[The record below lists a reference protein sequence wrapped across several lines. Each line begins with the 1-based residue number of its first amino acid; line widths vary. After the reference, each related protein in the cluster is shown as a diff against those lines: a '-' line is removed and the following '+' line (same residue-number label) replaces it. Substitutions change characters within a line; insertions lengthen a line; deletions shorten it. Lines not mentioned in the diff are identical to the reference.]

1 MSPYLKRPRKRR
13 RIVRAI
19 RFQIALAFYVA
30 KRVGPPLFATI
41 AYILVATAL
50 QRWDLKKNGLEV
62 PAFGPALYSI
72 YRQLFFEP
80 TDSFPATAISRAIVL
95 LTPIVSVLLI
105 AQGLF
110 KVGAS
115 MLDREARR
123 EVWDRIMANQMR
135 GHIVVCGLGH
145 VGFRVVEELRIL
157 GEDIIAIELDEKDS
171 FVDEVRAMGISVHV
185 ADARRDEVLEMV
197 GVARAKAVV
206 CATSND
212 LANLEIALDS
222 KKLNN
227 DVRVVLRMFD
237 QRLAGKVGGA
247 LELDQ
252 SFSTSA
258 LSAPLIAIQATHKG
272 VRSAYRIDDI
282 VRVTAEVPVAADT
295 KETTVLELEER
306 LPCRIVSLKRDKQE
320 SFSPVRPKDKVR
332 GGDTLIVDTAAVDLP
347 AVQFQLGETLKAGK
361 KK

>member
-1 MSPYLKRPRKRR
+1 MLRR
-13 RIVRAI
+13 
-19 RFQIALAFYVA
+19 L
-30 KRVGPPLFATI
+30 GPPLLSIA
-41 AYILVATAL
+41 AYILIAAAL
-50 QRWDLKKNGLEV
+50 YRWDLKRNGLDV

-80 TDSFPATAISRAIVL
+80 TDTFPATAVSRAIVL
-95 LTPIVSVLLI
+95 LTPIVSVVLI

-115 MLDREARR
+115 MLDQQARR
-123 EVWDRIMANQMR
+123 EVWDRIMANQMS
-135 GHIVVCGLGH
+135 GHVVVCGLGH
-145 VGFRVVEELRIL
+145 VGYRVVEELRLL
-157 GEDIIAIELDEKDS
+157 GEDIIAVELREDGS
-171 FVDEVRAMGISVHV
+171 FAPEVRAMGISVHI
-185 ADARRDEVLEMV
+185 ADARRDDILELV

-222 KKLNN
+222 KKLNG

-237 QRLAGKVGGA
+237 QRMAAKVGGA

-258 LSAPLIAIQATHKG
+258 LSAPLVAIQATQSG
-272 VRSAYRIDDI
+272 VHSAYRIGDS
-282 VRVTAEVPVAADT
+282 VRVTAEAMMAEDA

-306 LPCRIVSLKRDKQE
+306 MPCRVVSVKREGQDRFVPAK
-320 SFSPVRPKDKVR
+320 PKDKVR
-332 GGDTLIVDTAAVDLP
+332 GGDVLVVDTEAVDLP
-347 AVQFQLGETLKAGK
+347 AVRFQLGEPLRSGKAKGRRK
-361 KK
+361 

>member
-1 MSPYLKRPRKRR
+1 MNRPRKRK
-13 RIVRAI
+13 RIWRAI
-19 RFQIALAFYVA
+19 RFRLALSFYVV
-30 KRVGPPLFATI
+30 KRLGPPFIATI
-41 AYILVATAL
+41 AYILIAAAL
-50 QRWDLKKNGLEV
+50 HRWDLKRHGLEV

-80 TDSFPATAISRAIVL
+80 TDNFPVTTISRAIVL
-95 LTPIVSVLLI
+95 LTPIVSVVLL

-115 MLDREARR
+115 MLDKEARR
-123 EVWDRIMANQMR
+123 EVRDQIMANQMR

-157 GEDIIAIELDEKDS
+157 GEDIIAIEQSEHDS
-171 FVDEVRAMGISVHV
+171 FATEVRAMGISVHI
-185 ADARRDEVLEMV
+185 ADAKRDDVLEMV

-222 KKLNN
+222 KKLNPE
-227 DVRVVLRMFD
+227 VRVVLRMFD

-282 VRVTAEVPVAADT
+282 VRVTAEVLVNENA
-295 KETTVLELEER
+295 KESAVHELEER
-306 LPCRIVSLKRDKQE
+306 LPCRIVSVRRAGQE
-320 SFSPVRPKDKVR
+320 SFSPVKPKDKVR
-332 GGDTLIVDTAAVDLP
+332 GGDVLIVDTASIDLP
-347 AVQFQLGETLKAGK
+347 AVQFQLGEALKGGKTAGK
-361 KK
+361 KQ